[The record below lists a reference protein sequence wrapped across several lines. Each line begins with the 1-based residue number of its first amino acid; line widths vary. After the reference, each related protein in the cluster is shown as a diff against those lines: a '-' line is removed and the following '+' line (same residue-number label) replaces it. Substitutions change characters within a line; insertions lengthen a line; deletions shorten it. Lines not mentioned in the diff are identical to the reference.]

1 MMDSQTMINQR
12 IKRITPR
19 TLEMMDRLIVG
30 QSQRMIGEEMGV
42 SPQRVS
48 QIVNS
53 PLFKLELKRRMIKR
67 EQRTLEIHDEVLQA
81 AAVGSKL
88 IREVIEDPKGAYP
101 LGVKLELAKE
111 ATKMA
116 VKLTTM
122 IGSPDRNPQGSD
134 AGDGSYE
141 ETVQRMTLEKRRV
154 AFTPK
159 EDTSP
164 MRDPGIESL
173 LREDR
178 PQLTGETPGSQIDPQ
193 EDEGYN

>member
-1 MMDSQTMINQR
+1 
-12 IKRITPR
+12 
-19 TLEMMDRLIVG
+19 
-30 QSQRMIGEEMGV
+30 
-42 SPQRVS
+42 
-48 QIVNS
+48 
-53 PLFKLELKRRMIKR
+53 MIKR

-122 IGSPDRNPQGSD
+122 IGERSTRESQGGE
-134 AGDGSYE
+134 GDGSYE

-154 AFTPK
+154 AFTQPPPMDK
-159 EDTSP
+159 E
-164 MRDPGIESL
+164 RLGDPGIESL

-178 PQLTGETPGSQIDPQ
+178 PQLTGDQPGSFCDP
-193 EDEGYN
+193 EMGEEGYN